1 MAELI
6 NTLTERLE
14 QYMDDIT
21 DCCGDEV
28 LYAEL
33 SARIE
38 ELHYVLKMLVDEEGE
53 KDVTKMNKS
62 SYKDLLKNY
71 KRREKDV

>member
-1 MAELI
+1 MTEII
-6 NTLTERLE
+6 NTLEKRLE
-14 QYMDDIT
+14 QYMKDIT

-38 ELHYVLKMLVDEEGE
+38 EMHYVLKMLVAEEG
-53 KDVTKMNKS
+53 
-62 SYKDLLKNY
+62 
-71 KRREKDV
+71 